1 MQRPRVL
8 LADDHT
14 LLLEAFQKLIEPV
27 CEVVG
32 SVGDG
37 RALLTVALKLRPDLI
52 VLDINMPRLNGL
64 DAAQQL
70 KQMMPEVKLIFL
82 TVNEDPNLAAEA
94 FRIGA
99 SAYLL
104 KSCAASELFQ
114 AIQHARQG
122 RSYVTPLIAGGMVE
136 SLQAPTRRQ
145 ASSQLTPRQREVL
158 QLLVEGH
165 SMKEVGALLFVA
177 PRTVAFHKYRMMDK
191 LGLTSN
197 AELLQFAIHNNILS
211 A

>member
-1 MQRPRVL
+1 
-8 LADDHT
+8 
-14 LLLEAFQKLIEPV
+14 
-27 CEVVG
+27 
-32 SVGDG
+32 
-37 RALLTVALKLRPDLI
+37 
-52 VLDINMPRLNGL
+52 MPRLNGL

-94 FRIGA
+94 FRVGA

-114 AIQHARQG
+114 AIQQARQG
-122 RSYVTPLIAGGMVE
+122 RSYVTPLIAEGLVE

-177 PRTVAFHKYRMMDK
+177 PRTVAFHKYRIMDK

-197 AELLQFAIHNNILS
+197 AELLQFAINNNILS

>member
-14 LLLEAFQKLIEPV
+14 LLLAAFQKLIEPV

-37 RALLTVALKLRPDLI
+37 RALLTAALTLRPDLI
-52 VLDINMPRLNGL
+52 VLDITMPRLNGL
-64 DAAQQL
+64 DAAPQL
-70 KQMMPEVKLIFL
+70 KQMLPEVKLIFL
-82 TVNEDPNLAAEA
+82 TVHEDPHLAAEA
-94 FRIGA
+94 FRVGA

-104 KSCAASELFQ
+104 KNCAASELFQ
-114 AIQHARQG
+114 AIQQARHG
-122 RSYVTPLIAGGMVE
+122 RSYVTPLIAQGMVA

-165 SMKEVGALLFVA
+165 SMKEVGAILSVA
-177 PRTVAFHKYRMMDK
+177 PRTVAFHKYRMMAK
-191 LGLTSN
+191 LGLKTN
-197 AELLQFAIHNNILS
+197 AALMQFAIKNNILS

>member
-1 MQRPRVL
+1 MERPRVL

-37 RALLTVALKLRPDLI
+37 RALLAAALKLRPDLI

-104 KSCAASELFQ
+104 KSCAASELFE
-114 AIQHARQG
+114 AIQHARQ
-122 RSYVTPLIAGGMVE
+122 AGH
-136 SLQAPTRRQ
+136 T
-145 ASSQLTPRQREVL
+145 
-158 QLLVEGH
+158 
-165 SMKEVGALLFVA
+165 
-177 PRTVAFHKYRMMDK
+177 
-191 LGLTSN
+191 
-197 AELLQFAIHNNILS
+197 
-211 A
+211 